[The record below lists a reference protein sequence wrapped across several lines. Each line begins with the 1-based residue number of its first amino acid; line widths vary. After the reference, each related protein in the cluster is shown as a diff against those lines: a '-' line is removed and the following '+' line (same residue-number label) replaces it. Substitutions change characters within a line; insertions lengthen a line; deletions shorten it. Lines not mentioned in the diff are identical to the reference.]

1 MMTSKRRT
9 AKRRPSSS
17 RQVFDPFV
25 ALADP
30 TRRRLLELLRD
41 GERSVQDLAGDFD
54 VTRSA
59 ISQHLRVLRDTD
71 LVEEHR
77 MGRHRL
83 YRIRAAALREVFA
96 WIKQYEQFWDA
107 RIDQLQDV
115 LNVEAD
121 REKHR
126 A

>member
-1 MMTSKRRT
+1 VSAR
-9 AKRRPSSS
+9 RRPTQ
-17 RQVFDPFV
+17 RRAPQPAFDPFV

-41 GERSVQDLAGDFD
+41 GEQSVQDLADEFD

-59 ISQHLRVLRDTD
+59 ISQHLRVLRDSE
-71 LVEEHR
+71 LVEEQR

-96 WIKQYEQFWDA
+96 WIKQYEQFWDE
-107 RIDQLQDV
+107 RIDRLRATLDEEEQG
-115 LNVEAD
+115 
-121 REKHR
+121 EKYR
-126 A
+126 T

>member
-1 MMTSKRRT
+1 MMARRRA
-9 AKRRPSSS
+9 AKRKTPSS
-17 RQVFDPFV
+17 RPVFDPFV

-77 MGRHRL
+77 MGRHRF

-96 WIKQYEQFWDA
+96 WIKQYEQFWDE
-107 RIDQLQDV
+107 RIDRLQDA
-115 LNVEAD
+115 LNEEAE

-126 A
+126 T

>member
-1 MMTSKRRT
+1 
-9 AKRRPSSS
+9 
-17 RQVFDPFV
+17 
-25 ALADP
+25 
-30 TRRRLLELLRD
+30 
-41 GERSVQDLAGDFD
+41 
-54 VTRSA
+54 
-59 ISQHLRVLRDTD
+59 
-71 LVEEHR
+71 